1 MNNGSHLTRLHGR
14 LVPSRPGVLTLT
26 VACAFAVGTVTIP
39 SGRAQTPPAAAPA
52 ANALTQAYTDGMQAF
67 SNGDY
72 AKAAASM
79 QTIIEQAAPDAPL
92 EAVYY
97 TLGAAYFN
105 SKDFPKAI
113 DALQKFVAK
122 YPKSAKVNDAI
133 FFIGQSQIESKDL
146 NGAVRTLT
154 PLEENP
160 AYRDRAYLVLGTAFK
175 DAGKLDDAIATL
187 KKLTDGG
194 LRTPAAV
201 NGAMLLAGVY
211 TQKGEPDQA
220 TALMKEVRKR
230 SDLLD
235 NVIRLNTVAIEL
247 GDSFLNKDKPADALA
262 CYQLVQSRD
271 ELLLQQN
278 ERLVAMQKQ
287 IDANLVAVRADP
299 TRLPEIKAQN
309 EALQKSI
316 ADTKAQLDTFEKTP
330 DFDGP
335 FLLRL
340 ARAYYL
346 MEKRWE
352 AISVYDELLR
362 RQPTGPQ
369 REAALF
375 GLIVASA
382 EANRATKC
390 RELAETYLKEFPTGA
405 NANTVGYLL
414 GATAL
419 QSGDS
424 AAAESYFGRMLET
437 QTDSAYREQLRYLLG
452 NARFSLGKFDAA
464 EADYAKYL
472 TDYPHGSFAE
482 ETTYRKALCPL
493 FAGKYEDALK
503 QINAYIKAYPKGQFV
518 ADAKYRIDVCNFAAS
533 DYDKVI
539 ADADAWVK
547 EFPNDP
553 MTGEVLA
560 LKADALA
567 SLPGREDEAIDTYIA
582 SAKAAQSDD
591 VLSHSLL
598 EGAKLMQ
605 KQGEWEKI
613 DSVFQQFVQ
622 DNPKSPMVVAA
633 AYWIGRAKTKE
644 GKPDEAKQVIAGVI
658 KQNINDPSQ
667 AAVEQLLTQL
677 AQLYAKK
684 TAPLAGDQPAPDPA
698 AALQSVLASDSTA
711 TPTAKA
717 RILFAQSELAR
728 LRKDPTGQQKALQDI
743 AANFKPEELSPAL
756 LAQVGD
762 YLLAQNQWDKADAF
776 FKYLKETYPKSD
788 YLDYAYNGFGEIA
801 YAHQNYPAAL
811 QFFTDAIDK
820 AGATAKLKDVTIGQA
835 KTLLAMGRF
844 AEAKKLFEQIAAT
857 REWRGDATAYSIYS
871 LGEIEE
877 KQGKL
882 PEAIAYY
889 QRVYVA
895 YGRYLPWVAKAYIR
909 SADCFQKLGKKQ
921 EAANTYREMLHN
933 DKLST
938 FPEYQVARKQ
948 LEAAGS

>member
-1 MNNGSHLTRLHGR
+1 MD
-14 LVPSRPGVLTLT
+14 
-26 VACAFAVGTVTIP
+26 AFAK
-39 SGRAQTPPAAAPA
+39 
-52 ANALTQAYTDGMQAF
+52 
-67 SNGDY
+67 GDY

-79 QTIIEQAAPDAPL
+79 QTIIDQAAPDSPL
-92 EAVYY
+92 ETVYY
-97 TLGAAYFN
+97 TQGAAYFN
-105 SKDFPKAI
+105 QKDFPKAI

-122 YPKSAKVNDAI
+122 YPKAPKANDAT
-133 FFIGQSQIESKDL
+133 FFIGQGQVELRDVA
-146 NGAVRTLT
+146 GAARTLA
-154 PLEENP
+154 PLEANP
-160 AYRDRAYLVLGTAFK
+160 EYRERVELLMGTAFK
-175 DAGKLDDAIATL
+175 DAGKLDDAVATL

-201 NGAMLLAGVY
+201 NGAMVLAGVY
-211 TQKGEPDQA
+211 TQQGKPDEA
-220 TALMKEVRKR
+220 IALMKSVRKR

-235 NVIRLNTVAIEL
+235 NVIRLNAVAIQL
-247 GDSFLNKDKPADALA
+247 GDELLQKDKPEEALA
-262 CYQLVQSRD
+262 CYSIVQSRD
-271 ELLLQQN
+271 ELIAQQQD
-278 ERLVAMQKQ
+278 RLASMQKQ

-309 EALQKSI
+309 EALQKSLN
-316 ADTKAQLDTFEKTP
+316 DTKAQLEKFEKTP
-330 DFDGP
+330 DFEGP
-335 FLLRL
+335 FLLRV
-340 ARAYYL
+340 ARAYYM

-352 AISVYDELLR
+352 AIAVYDELLR
-362 RQPTGPQ
+362 RQPTGTL
-369 REAALF
+369 REPALF

-382 EANRATKC
+382 EANRGTKC
-390 RELAETYLKEFPTGA
+390 RDLAETYLKEFPKGP

-414 GATAL
+414 GAVAL

-437 QTDSAYREQLRYLLG
+437 QTDSTYREQLRYLLG

-464 EADYAKYL
+464 AADYGTYL
-472 TDYPHGSFAE
+472 KDYPQGSFVEDA
-482 ETTYRKALCPL
+482 TYRKALCPL
-493 FAGKYEDALK
+493 FAGKYEEALK
-503 QINAYIKAYPKGQFV
+503 QIGEYIKAYPKGQFV

-567 SLPGREDEAIDTYIA
+567 SIPGREDEAIDTYVA
-582 SAKAAQSDD
+582 SVKAAQSED
-591 VLSHSLL
+591 VLSHSLT

-613 DSVFQQFVQ
+613 DSVFQEFVK
-622 DNPKSPMVVAA
+622 DNPQSPMVVAA

-644 GKPDEAKQVIAGVI
+644 GKPDEAKEIIAGVI

-684 TAPLAGDQPAPDPA
+684 KAPSADGQPAPDPA
-698 AALQSVLASDSTA
+698 AALEAALAGDDAS

-717 RILFAQSELAR
+717 RIVFAQSELAR
-728 LRKDPTGQQKALQDI
+728 LRRDPAGQQKALLDI
-743 AANFKPEELSPAL
+743 AAKFKPEDLSPAL

-762 YLLAQNQWDKADAF
+762 ALLAQKDWDKAHAYF
-776 FKYLKETYPKSD
+776 QYLKDTFPKSD
-788 YLDYAYNGFGEIA
+788 FLDFAYNGFGEIA
-801 YAHQNYPAAL
+801 YAKKDYPAAL

-820 AGATAKLKDVTIGQA
+820 AGATQKLKDVTVGQA

-844 AEAKKLFEQIAAT
+844 EEAKKLFEQIAAT

-871 LGEIEE
+871 LGEIEQ

-895 YGRYLPWVAKAYIR
+895 YGRYLQWVAKAYIN
-909 SADCFQKLGKKQ
+909 SAECFKKLGKNQ
-921 EAANTYREMLHN
+921 EATNTYREMVHN
-933 DKLST
+933 DKLSA
-938 FPEYQVARKQ
+938 FPEYQIARKQ
-948 LEAAGS
+948 LEATGS

>member
-1 MNNGSHLTRLHGR
+1 M
-14 LVPSRPGVLTLT
+14 
-26 VACAFAVGTVTIP
+26 
-39 SGRAQTPPAAAPA
+39 
-52 ANALTQAYTDGMQAF
+52 
-67 SNGDY
+67 
-72 AKAAASM
+72 
-79 QTIIEQAAPDAPL
+79 
-92 EAVYY
+92 
-97 TLGAAYFN
+97 
-105 SKDFPKAI
+105 
-113 DALQKFVAK
+113 
-122 YPKSAKVNDAI
+122 
-133 FFIGQSQIESKDL
+133 
-146 NGAVRTLT
+146 
-154 PLEENP
+154 
-160 AYRDRAYLVLGTAFK
+160 
-175 DAGKLDDAIATL
+175 
-187 KKLTDGG
+187 
-194 LRTPAAV
+194 
-201 NGAMLLAGVY
+201 
-211 TQKGEPDQA
+211 
-220 TALMKEVRKR
+220 
-230 SDLLD
+230 
-235 NVIRLNTVAIEL
+235 
-247 GDSFLNKDKPADALA
+247 GDSLLNKDNAEGALA
-262 CYQLVQSRD
+262 CYKLVQTR
-271 ELLLQQN
+271 EELLQQQTD
-278 ERLVAMQKQ
+278 RLAAMQKQ

-299 TRLPEIKAQN
+299 SRLPEIKAQN
-309 EALQKSI
+309 EQLQKSI
-316 ADTKAQLDTFEKTP
+316 TEAKAQLDKFEKTP
-330 DFDGP
+330 DFEGP
-335 FLLRL
+335 FLLRV

-352 AISVYDELLR
+352 AITVYDELLR
-362 RQPTGPQ
+362 RQPTGPE
-369 REAALF
+369 RESALF

-390 RELAETYLKEFPTGA
+390 RELAEAYLKEFPNGA

-424 AAAESYFGRMLET
+424 AAAEAYFGRMLET
-437 QTDSAYREQLRYLLG
+437 QTDSTYREQLRYLLG

-464 EADYAKYL
+464 AADYATYL
-472 TDYPHGSFAE
+472 KDYPKGSFVE
-482 ETTYRKALCPL
+482 ESTYRKALCPL
-493 FAGKYEDALK
+493 FAGKYEEALK
-503 QINAYIKAYPKGQFV
+503 EISAYIKAYPKGQFV
-518 ADAKYRIDVCNFAAS
+518 ADSKYRINVCYFAAS

-547 EFPNDP
+547 EFPSDP

-560 LKADALA
+560 LKADALE
-567 SLPGREDEAIDTYIA
+567 SIPGREDEAIDTYIA
-582 SAKAAQSDD
+582 SLKAAQSED
-591 VLSHSLL
+591 VLNHSLL

-613 DSVFQQFVQ
+613 DSVFQQFVR

-644 GKPDEAKQVIAGVI
+644 GKPDEAKQVIADVI
-658 KQNINDPSQ
+658 KKNINDPGQ

-677 AQLYAKK
+677 AQFYAKK
-684 TAPLAGDQPAPDPA
+684 KLPLPGAPPAPDPA
-698 AALQSVLASDSTA
+698 VALASILASDSP

-717 RILFAQSELAR
+717 RVLFAESELAR
-728 LRKDPTGQQKALQDI
+728 LRKDPAAQQKALQDI
-743 AANFKPEELSPAL
+743 ATNFKPEDLSPAL

-762 YLLAQNQWDKADAF
+762 YLLAQSQWDKAGAF
-776 FKYLKETYPKSD
+776 FKYLMDTYPKSD
-788 YLDYAYNGFGEIA
+788 YLDFAYNGFGEIA
-801 YAHQNYPAAL
+801 YARKDYPTAL
-811 QFFTDAIDK
+811 RFFTDAIDK
-820 AGATAKLKDVTIGQA
+820 AGATQKLKDVTIGQA

-877 KQGKL
+877 QQGKL

-933 DKLST
+933 EKLST

>member
-1 MNNGSHLTRLHGR
+1 VNNGSHLTTAHGR
-14 LVPSRPGVLTLT
+14 QIRSRSGVLTLSL
-26 VACAFAVGTVTIP
+26 ACTLAVGTATIP
-39 SGRAQTPPAAAPA
+39 TGWAQTPPAAAAP

-67 SNGDY
+67 EKGDY

-92 EAVYY
+92 ETVYY

-105 SKDFPKAI
+105 QKNFPQAI
-113 DALQKFVAK
+113 DALQKFIAK
-122 YPKSAKVNDAI
+122 YPKSPKVNDAT
-133 FFIGQSQIESKDL
+133 FFIGQAQVESKDL
-146 NGAVRTLT
+146 DNARRTLT
-154 PLEENP
+154 PLAQNP
-160 AYRDRAYLVLGTAFK
+160 DYRHRVYLLLGTALK

-194 LRTPAAV
+194 LNTPAAV
-201 NGAMLLAGVY
+201 NGAMLLASVY

-220 TALMKEVRKR
+220 TALMKAVRKR

-235 NVIRLNTVAIEL
+235 NVIRLNAVAIEM
-247 GDSFLNKDKPADALA
+247 GDMLLKNDKPEDALA
-262 CYQLVQSRD
+262 CYKLVQSRD

-278 ERLVAMQKQ
+278 ERLAAMQKQ
-287 IDANLVAVRADP
+287 IDANLVAVRVDP

-316 ADTKAQLDTFEKTP
+316 ADTKAQLDKFEQTP
-330 DFDGP
+330 DFEGP
-335 FLLRL
+335 FLLRV

-352 AISVYDELLR
+352 AIAVYDELLR

-369 REAALF
+369 REPAIF

-382 EANRATKC
+382 EANRAAKC
-390 RELAETYLKEFPTGA
+390 RELAEAYLKEFPTGA
-405 NANTVGYLL
+405 NANTAGYLL

-437 QTDSAYREQLRYLLG
+437 QTDSTYREQLRYLLG
-452 NARFSLGKFDAA
+452 NARFSLGKFDQAA
-464 EADYAKYL
+464 ADYAKYL
-472 TDYPHGSFAE
+472 TDYPQGSFVE
-482 ETTYRKALCPL
+482 EAAYRKALCPL
-493 FAGKYEDALK
+493 FAGKYEEALK

-539 ADADAWVK
+539 ADADSWVK
-547 EFPNDP
+547 EFPHDP

-567 SLPGREDEAIDTYIA
+567 SIPGREDEAIDTYIA
-582 SAKAAQSDD
+582 SVKAAQSDE

-613 DSVFQQFVQ
+613 DSVFQQFAK

-644 GKPDEAKQVIAGVI
+644 GKPDEAKQIIADVI

-677 AQLYAKK
+677 AQLYAKR
-684 TAPLAGDQPAPDPA
+684 TAPLPGDQPAPDPA
-698 AALQSVLASDSTA
+698 AALQSVLTADSTA

-717 RILFAQSELAR
+717 RILFALSELAR
-728 LRKDPTGQQKALQDI
+728 LRKDPAGQQKALQDI

-762 YLLAQNQWDKADAF
+762 YLLTQSQWDKADAF

-835 KTLLAMGRF
+835 KTLLAMGRY